1 MLDYHLVEA
10 FAAVLDEGG
19 FERASE
25 RLFITQSAVSQR
37 IKQLEDA
44 LGKALIIRETPP
56 RATEAGEQLLRYY
69 RQISSLE
76 QETLDAICTKKKE
89 GGFPH
94 IPLAVNTDSLAVW
107 FMDAILPFVQRTDMT
122 LEVLTEGH
130 ERTLDLLRAG
140 AVVGCVSSSS
150 TTIQGCSSTLI
161 GTIRYVLV
169 ASSSFAKRWFP
180 EGFGREAVA
189 KAPIVNLDR
198 NDMLQY
204 RILFKLFGEPQLMPP
219 AHYVPTANQYHAA
232 VTAGIGYG
240 LVPAIKAA
248 AELNAGSLVELDKRA
263 RMGITLYWHRLNRY
277 SSLLKGITDA
287 VLAEGGRILADT
299 SHGGDDAQ
307 L

>member
-1 MLDYHLVEA
+1 
-10 FAAVLDEGG
+10 
-19 FERASE
+19 
-25 RLFITQSAVSQR
+25 
-37 IKQLEDA
+37 
-44 LGKALIIRETPP
+44 
-56 RATEAGEQLLRYY
+56 
-69 RQISSLE
+69 
-76 QETLDAICTKKKE
+76 
-89 GGFPH
+89 
-94 IPLAVNTDSLAVW
+94 
-107 FMDAILPFVQRTDMT
+107 
-122 LEVLTEGH
+122 
-130 ERTLDLLRAG
+130 
-140 AVVGCVSSSS
+140 
-150 TTIQGCSSTLI
+150 LI